1 MRIKTLE
8 FQTDVTVGVYQAVS
22 EICDFA
28 PDQQKL
34 EIIEELVESFEH
46 QEKFVPILLQWIG
59 KQK

>member
-8 FQTDVTVGVYQAVS
+8 FQTDVTLGVYQAVS
-22 EICDFA
+22 AICDFV

-46 QEKFVPILLQWIG
+46 QEKFVPILQKWIG
-59 KQK
+59 EQK